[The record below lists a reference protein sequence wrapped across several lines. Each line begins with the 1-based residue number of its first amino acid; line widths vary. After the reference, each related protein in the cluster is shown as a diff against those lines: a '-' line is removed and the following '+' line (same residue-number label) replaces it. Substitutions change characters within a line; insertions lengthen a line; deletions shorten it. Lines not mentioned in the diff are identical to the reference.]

1 MPTLQDVMDC
11 FDSLGSPVTQPMPLI
26 LSLKNR
32 GFRAEAVA
40 SAIQEAIQSG
50 TLMQTET
57 GGLQKVSDHSRRHV
71 GPAGGA

>member
-1 MPTLQDVMDC
+1 MPTVQEVMDC
-11 FDSLGSPVTQPMPLI
+11 FDSLGSPVSQPMPLI
-26 LSLKNR
+26 LSLKDR

-57 GGLQKVSDHSRRHV
+57 GGLQKVSSHPRRHV
-71 GPAGGA
+71 DRAGEA